1 MLKEVRIN
9 EQNTSLFEVV
19 EKEGESSDTEPI
31 IRKRVIKTHQYM
43 NNILSK
49 STGGDRI
56 TPKNC
61 RFVQNRGNI
70 VNFVIEE
77 DPKLRPIRFH
87 YDFSREL
94 ANIKTEGVMDYSK
107 IKKMTSNDINI
118 LKLMYPYTVFV
129 MSMKEYKDS
138 WEIRS
143 FRVFFRIH
151 PIKRMNDYL
160 FCANALNL
168 SNRSDLCF
176 GGSVNLTKGK
186 ELTDVVDAVE
196 RVVKQYWI
204 RPFTSE
210 YLYQHK
216 KYEKTNILKNFLTWA
231 YYSEKDPMFIYSAKW
246 ILHERNITQ
255 ELSAMS
261 METDGN
267 LTKTKFSNLFVD
279 SVTPE
284 SADSGNYSFDNM
296 KLLTRILSVGDQLH
310 YANADLYVYN
320 LVGNRNGPTHIV
332 FTDKEGNEVEPVK
345 ITAALKTDWDNQIEK
360 QLVNYVDQIDLAG
373 SIVKK
378 GDIVKIVSTNT
389 YEIVNK
395 IRITRDS
402 MVELECNNRFFLAK
416 EGNIKVIKS
425 VDANGI
431 ELIPNK
437 DYIVC
442 NNQFQ
447 HGYVGKMI
455 KLETGSNNLLTI
467 FFRDTV
473 TNRDNGISMGALEE
487 EDVAVFPADD
497 NKIQPLRTFRYMD
510 KLYTNDDSRYL
521 FIKGR
526 GLYDRQGNES
536 DTFRHQLNSSSAISD
551 ILSEDLTELTIPG
564 IDRDVCFRVGEK
576 IVIGDWDNP
585 AELMFKI
592 REIVGFETTTESLKI
607 KTRDSNGTILEI
619 DYINWQTGIIK
630 IGYIRKVASELNGIP
645 VGSIITANQAGINNF
660 PKKDRNKIAA
670 FIIDADEP
678 LILFH
683 NGLTMWFNDLE
694 GKFDILL
701 PETQAHK
708 RIRKFREFN
717 PTEIGWQSGD
727 LCVHDGKHYLL
738 NNDNPYMGVVY
749 MEIHPDFVKTGSL
762 RSRARVSSS
771 IDESFKRFGIIDP
784 RYLKKDSEVKYELIP
799 NFHNGAYKVPFDGYY
814 PYTVRRTS

>member
-9 EQNTSLFEVV
+9 EKDTSLFEVV
-19 EKEGESSDTEPI
+19 KNEVEGSDTEPI
-31 IRKRVIKTHQYM
+31 IRKKVVKTHQYM
-43 NNILSK
+43 KNILSK

-56 TPKNC
+56 IPKNC
-61 RFVQNRGNI
+61 RFVQPQGNI
-70 VNFVIEE
+70 VNFVLEE
-77 DPKLRPIRFH
+77 DPQIRPIRFH
-87 YDFSREL
+87 YNFSKEL
-94 ANIKTEGVMDYSK
+94 ANIRNNGIMDFDK
-107 IKKMTSNDINI
+107 ARKMVSSDITT
-118 LKLMYPYTVFV
+118 LKLMYPYTVFL
-129 MSMKEYKDS
+129 MSMKETKNS

-151 PIKRMNDYL
+151 TIKRMNDYL

-176 GGSVNLTKGK
+176 GGSVDLQKSSS
-186 ELTDVVDAVE
+186 LTDIVDAVN

-204 RPFTSE
+204 RPFTDE
-210 YLYQHK
+210 YLYQHT
-216 KYEKTNILKNFLTWA
+216 KYKNTNILKNFLTWA

-246 ILHERNITQ
+246 ILHERNLSQ
-255 ELSAMS
+255 ELGAMAL
-261 METDGN
+261 ETDGS
-267 LTKTKFSNLFVD
+267 LTQTKFNNLFVD

-284 SADSGNYSFDNM
+284 SVDSGNYSFDNM

-332 FTDKEGNEVEPVK
+332 FIDKENNEVEPVK
-345 ITAALKTDWDNQIEK
+345 ITAALKTEWDNQIER

-373 SIVKK
+373 DIIKK
-378 GDIVKIVSTNT
+378 GDIVRIVSTNT
-389 YEIVNK
+389 YEIVNN

-402 MVELECNNRFFLAK
+402 LVELECNNRFFLAK

-425 VDANGI
+425 VDANGL

-437 DYIVC
+437 EYIVC

-467 FFRDTV
+467 FFKDTV
-473 TNRDNGISMGALEE
+473 TNHDNGISMVELEE
-487 EDVAVFPADD
+487 DDVAVFPADD
-497 NKIQPLRTFRYMD
+497 DKIQPLRTFRYMD
-510 KLYTNDDSRYL
+510 KLYTNEDNRYL

-526 GLYDRQGNES
+526 GLYDRRGNES
-536 DTFRHQLNSSSAISD
+536 DTFRHQLNPTNAMND
-551 ILSEDLTELTIPG
+551 ILNENKNELTIAG
-564 IDRDVCFRVGEK
+564 IDRNIHFRVGEK
-576 IVIGDWDNP
+576 IVVGDWDNP
-585 AELMFKI
+585 NELMFKI
-592 REIVGFETTTESLKI
+592 REIVGFEATTEFLKI
-607 KTRDSNGTILEI
+607 RAADSEGRILEI
-619 DYINWQTGIIK
+619 DYINWSSGIIK
-630 IGYIRKVASELNGIP
+630 IGYVRKVASELNGIP

-683 NGLTMWFNDLE
+683 SGMTMWFSDLE

-701 PETQAHK
+701 PETPAYK

-717 PTEIGWQSGD
+717 PTEINWQSGD

-749 MEIHPDFVKTGSL
+749 MEIHSDFVKTGSL
-762 RSRARVSSS
+762 RSRARVSST

-784 RYLKKDSEVKYELIP
+784 RYLKKDSVVKYELIP

>member
-1 MLKEVRIN
+1 M
-9 EQNTSLFEVV
+9 
-19 EKEGESSDTEPI
+19 
-31 IRKRVIKTHQYM
+31 
-43 NNILSK
+43 
-49 STGGDRI
+49 
-56 TPKNC
+56 
-61 RFVQNRGNI
+61 
-70 VNFVIEE
+70 
-77 DPKLRPIRFH
+77 
-87 YDFSREL
+87 
-94 ANIKTEGVMDYSK
+94 
-107 IKKMTSNDINI
+107 
-118 LKLMYPYTVFV
+118 
-129 MSMKEYKDS
+129 
-138 WEIRS
+138 
-143 FRVFFRIH
+143 
-151 PIKRMNDYL
+151 
-160 FCANALNL
+160 
-168 SNRSDLCF
+168 
-176 GGSVNLTKGK
+176 
-186 ELTDVVDAVE
+186 
-196 RVVKQYWI
+196 
-204 RPFTSE
+204 
-210 YLYQHK
+210 
-216 KYEKTNILKNFLTWA
+216 
-231 YYSEKDPMFIYSAKW
+231 
-246 ILHERNITQ
+246 
-255 ELSAMS
+255 
-261 METDGN
+261 
-267 LTKTKFSNLFVD
+267 
-279 SVTPE
+279 
-284 SADSGNYSFDNM
+284 
-296 KLLTRILSVGDQLH
+296 
-310 YANADLYVYN
+310 
-320 LVGNRNGPTHIV
+320 
-332 FTDKEGNEVEPVK
+332 
-345 ITAALKTDWDNQIEK
+345 
-360 QLVNYVDQIDLAG
+360 DQIDLAG

-551 ILSEDLTELTIPG
+551 ILNEDLTELTIPG
-564 IDRDVCFRVGEK
+564 IDRDVRFRVGEK